1 MKRLTIAFAVLMM
14 LTGVTISVMKSMG
27 IGPFANSEST
37 DEEVVDRS
45 NDPPRFMD
53 LAPLVITVFHG
64 EKVAT
69 TIHIQLKLEV
79 IGEDNE
85 AKVSRMMPRLND
97 AFLRDLHA
105 FIPRLLRKHERVD
118 VIIVK
123 KRLQMI
129 AAKVAGKD
137 SISSVLIQSI
147 TDSAQ
152 QGGTQ

>member
-27 IGPFANSEST
+27 IGPFANTEPT
-37 DEEVVDRS
+37 EEVVEKSD
-45 NDPPRFMD
+45 DPPRFMD
-53 LAPLVITVFHG
+53 MAPLVITVFHG

-79 IGEDNE
+79 IGDDNE
-85 AKVSRMMPRLND
+85 TKISRMMPRLND

-105 FIPRLLRKHERVD
+105 FIPRLLRKHERID

-137 SISSVLIQSI
+137 SISSVLVQSI